1 MKLSIVIVN
10 YNVEF
15 FLEQCL
21 NSVFVAIKDLDA
33 EVFVVDNN
41 SVDNSVNLV
50 SKRFPEVRL
59 IANTDNVGFSK
70 ANNQAILQSAGEY
83 VLLLNPDTLV
93 QEDTFT
99 KVCAFMDQH
108 PNAGGLGVKMIDGKG
123 NFLPESKRG
132 LPTPAVAFYKIFG
145 FSRFFPRSKRF
156 GKYHLGFLDREKNH
170 EIDVLSGAFMLLRK
184 SVLDQIG
191 LLDETFFMYGED
203 IDLSYRITQAGFKN
217 YYFAETEII
226 HYKGESTKKGSL
238 NYVYVFYN
246 AMVIFARKH
255 FSNRNAGLFSFFI
268 NVAIWFRAFLAVIS
282 RLAKLSWL
290 PILDMLSISALMWI
304 SSVAYEELSRK
315 SLAPSVIQVAFP
327 AFSALWVLVL
337 FFSSAYDRPF
347 KSSKLVKSSIYGLLI
362 ALVIYSLLPEEWRF
376 SRVMIIVGSVISLVY
391 LLCSRFVLKQLGIGI
406 YGLSIEQHK
415 RFVLIGYSSEIE
427 RLTLLVK
434 SSYQGEPQFFS
445 LSPDELPKL
454 NDLVRLNKANEI
466 IFSGKDLS
474 ARQIITQMTQ
484 VESTAV
490 DFKIAPPESEF
501 IIGSNSIDSQGDY
514 YLLEMSG
521 IYSSANTRNKR
532 LTDLVLCVWFTAL
545 SPIFILFQDNKT
557 GFLSNLLFVWIGE
570 YTWIGFNREYSQT
583 LRTNKLKKGVVPVSL
598 VGLEEATAIKANLV
612 YAKDYAWYKDLV
624 LIWSRLTKL
633 GSKPV

>member
-21 NSVFVAIKDLDA
+21 NSVLVAIKGIEA
-33 EVFVVDNN
+33 EVFVVDNS
-41 SVDNSVNLV
+41 SVDGSVELV
-50 SKRFPEVRL
+50 RNRFPWVKL

-70 ANNQAILQSAGEY
+70 ANNQAILESTGEY

-93 QEDTFT
+93 QEDTFK
-99 KVCAFMDQH
+99 KVCDFMDLH
-108 PNAGGLGVKMIDGKG
+108 PDAGGLGVKMIDGKG

-145 FSRFFPRSKRF
+145 FSKFFPRSKRF
-156 GKYHLGFLDREKNH
+156 GKYHLGFLDKEKNH
-170 EIDVLSGAFMLLRK
+170 EIDVLSGAFMMLRK
-184 SVLDQIG
+184 SVLDKIG
-191 LLDETFFMYGED
+191 LLDEAFFMYGED
-203 IDLSYRITQAGFKN
+203 IDLSYRITLAGYKN
-217 YYFAETEII
+217 YYFADTEII

-255 FSNRNAGLFSFFI
+255 FSSRNAGLFSFFI
-268 NVAIWFRAFLAVIS
+268 NVAIWFRASLAVAN
-282 RLAKLSWL
+282 RFAKISWL
-290 PILDMLSISALMWI
+290 PLLDILAISGLMWL
-304 SSVAYEELSRK
+304 SSNVYEQFSHKALDNTIIK
-315 SLAPSVIQVAFP
+315 VAFP
-327 AFSALWVLVL
+327 LFAILWMVVL
-337 FFSSAYDRPF
+337 FFSSGYDRPF
-347 KSSKLVKSSIYGLLI
+347 KISKLFKSSIYAAFI

-376 SRVMIIVGSVISLVY
+376 SRLMILLGSSAALIYLVISRL
-391 LLCSRFVLKQLGIGI
+391 FLKQLGIGI

-415 RFVLIGYSSEIE
+415 RFILVGNQAELE

-434 SSYQGEPQFFS
+434 SSYLGEPEFFT
-445 LSPDELPKL
+445 LSPEDLPKL
-454 NDLVRLNKANEI
+454 NDLVRLQRINEI

-484 VESTAV
+484 VESNAV

-521 IYSSANTRNKR
+521 IYTTSNTRNKR
-532 LTDLVLCVWFTAL
+532 LTDLLLSILFIAF
-545 SPIFILFQDNKT
+545 SPILIFFQKKKM
-557 GFLSNLLFVWIGE
+557 GFLSNLLFTLIGE
-570 YTWIGFNREYSQT
+570 YSWVGFNREYSQT
-583 LRTNKLKKGVVPVSL
+583 LRTNKLKKGIVPVSL
-598 VGLEEATAIKANLV
+598 SSKLEAAIIKENLL
-612 YAKDYAWYKDLV
+612 YAKDYAWFKDV
-624 LIWSRLTKL
+624 LIVLGRLSHL
-633 GSKPV
+633 GG